1 MNVYTFHSV
10 TSENQQAAYSIY
22 QKNQAYF
29 ALTKETPS
37 IEQLMRDM
45 TVLPPSVA
53 QEQKPIAIMDYLV
66 DYPQEGTAYIGLLLV
81 GERRK
86 GHGQAIYQQVEQD
99 WRLKG
104 ISLVSLAVIE
114 ENTAGRSF
122 WESQGFKETRK
133 AVTTVSDQKVSVVCF
148 EKKIRNS

>member
-1 MNVYTFHSV
+1 MNEYTFHSV

-53 QEQKPIAIMDYLV
+53 
-66 DYPQEGTAYIGLLLV
+66 
-81 GERRK
+81 
-86 GHGQAIYQQVEQD
+86 
-99 WRLKG
+99 
-104 ISLVSLAVIE
+104 
-114 ENTAGRSF
+114 
-122 WESQGFKETRK
+122 
-133 AVTTVSDQKVSVVCF
+133 
-148 EKKIRNS
+148 